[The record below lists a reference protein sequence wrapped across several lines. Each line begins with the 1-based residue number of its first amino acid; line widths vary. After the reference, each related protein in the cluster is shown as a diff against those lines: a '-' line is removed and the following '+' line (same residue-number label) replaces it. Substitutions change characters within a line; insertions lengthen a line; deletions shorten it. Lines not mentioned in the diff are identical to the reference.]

1 MTKDLFPGQH
11 SDEQIYLF
19 VRKHWIVIFSTF
31 SILFLMLIVPFIGI
45 ILLRIYYYTIF
56 QGSIINILVILG
68 SIYILIIAGLSLV
81 GFIDYYL
88 DVEIVTN
95 KRLIDIKQINLFAR
109 AIDELELLHIE
120 DISVHQKGFLATFL
134 NFGTIYI
141 QTAGTSRN
149 FILTYLPHPQKVARQ
164 IMKLSEESI
173 KTYDDKL
180 VKGLGRRRFLLRK
193 ASPDKTEYIDQTLEK
208 FQPPTLNQML
218 NIDEKS
224 IKSDA
229 PYGEIKKDEEVDLN
243 QTIKSKILLKFNIEE
258 KNINEVLQV
267 LPSLKSP
274 TINSLADENFVAVE
288 TVINKEEIETLIPK
302 IKNLGA
308 QDIIQS
314 KITVL

>member
-1 MTKDLFPGQH
+1 MAEQLFPGQH
-11 SDEQIYLF
+11 SDETINLF
-19 VRKHWIVIFSTF
+19 VRKHWIVFISTLI
-31 SILFLMLIVPFIGI
+31 ILFLMLLVPFIGI
-45 ILLRIYYYTIF
+45 LLLRIYYYTIF

-68 SIYILIIAGLSLV
+68 SIYILIISGLFLV

-95 KRLIDIKQINLFAR
+95 KRLIDVKQINLFSR

-120 DISVHQKGFLATFL
+120 DISVHQKGILATFL

-141 QTAGTSRN
+141 QTAGANRN
-149 FILTYLPHPQKVARQ
+149 FVLSYLPHPQKIARQ

-180 VKGLGRRRFLLRK
+180 TKGLGRRRFLLRK
-193 ASPDKTEYIDQTLEK
+193 TSPDKTEYIDQSLEK
-208 FQPPTLNQML
+208 FQPPTLEQTA
-218 NIDEKS
+218 NIEEKS
-224 IKSDA
+224 IKPETSF
-229 PYGEIKKDEEVDLN
+229 GEIKKDEEVDLN
-243 QTIKSKILLKFNIEE
+243 QKITSKILLKFNIEE
-258 KNINEVLQV
+258 KNINEVLQI

-274 TINSLADENFVAVE
+274 TINSLADENFVAIE
-288 TVINKEEIETLIPK
+288 TVINKVELNALIPK